1 MQYHLYQNRG
11 DAIRA
16 PYLVDIQSDI
26 IDILNTRLVIPL
38 YDSDLLHQPVPDKL
52 TPCLSILGHDYILM
66 THLMSAVPKS
76 LLGKEI
82 KNLSDERERIKKA
95 IDLLIDGF

>member
-11 DAIRA
+11 DTVRA

-38 YDSDLLHQPVPDKL
+38 YDSDLFHQPVPDKL
-52 TPCLSILGHDYILM
+52 TPRLSIHGHDYILM
-66 THLMSAVPKS
+66 THLMAAVPQS
-76 LLGKEI
+76 ILGKEI
-82 KNLSDERERIKKA
+82 KNLSDEKERIKKA
-95 IDLLIDGF
+95 VDLLIDGF